1 MSVVLSLL
9 METYLEV
16 LLGGDEVLPKHV
28 LLQRSPFQS
37 RILRLNLLCGEDL
50 VRNGKWENGKWEN
63 GKWDMGNPFCALV
76 VTK

>member
-28 LLQRSPFQS
+28 LLQRSPFQP

-50 VRNGKWENGKWEN
+50 VRNGKMGKWEMGKRKM
-63 GKWDMGNPFCALV
+63 GKWETPSVLRW
-76 VTK
+76 

>member
-9 METYLEV
+9 METYLEA

-28 LLQRSPFQS
+28 LLQRSPFQP

-50 VRNGKWENGKWEN
+50 VRIGMGKWE
-63 GKWDMGNPFCALV
+63 MGNPFCALV